1 MRLKRRAETLMLW
14 PEDHPAS
21 PPRWQDDGR
30 EVLTC
35 DGSGLSFSASAARLV
50 PAGSWQR
57 TLSESLALSLTGSTG
72 CAVSLR
78 VRATNCG
85 RSLLVP
91 TMLGRPTGGS
101 ACGLSP
107 GSDWPTV
114 TANESPTRFNQGGSN
129 GRVGPK
135 RPMLAG
141 AVALWPTA
149 TSSIDSG
156 SAAYSTESGRHPGT
170 TLTDAANGLWASP
183 QARDWK
189 DSGPTQGNRKS
200 PNLGTQANTGWP
212 TPRVTTSG
220 MTASEAQ
227 IGRIQRGEESE
238 RGAGACK
245 LEITVALEE
254 RAGLL
259 APGSPSTSGKRRG
272 WQTPQRRD
280 GEPRGTQPMSV
291 RRAQGHSSTLPDQLA
306 EEHAELVRL
315 GLRTPSEDGER
326 WVDEP
331 EPKSRGSLNPAW
343 VSQLMGFP
351 TGWLAASPPDTVARR
366 LKASAIRLSRKLRK

>member
-1 MRLKRRAETLMLW
+1 MRLKRRAEQSTLW
-14 PEDHPAS
+14 QEVRPVS
-21 PPRWQDDGR
+21 PPAWQDDGR

-57 TLSESLALSLTGSTG
+57 TLSESLASSLTGSTG

-78 VRATNCG
+78 VRATKCG

-156 SAAYSTESGRHPGT
+156 FAAYSTESGRHPGT
-170 TLTDAANGLWASP
+170 TLTDAANGLWATPNAGDYKTGASDLP
-183 QARDWK
+183 SRKQKALPRD
-189 DSGPTQGNRKS
+189 
-200 PNLGTQANTGWP
+200 
-212 TPRVTTSG
+212 
-220 MTASEAQ
+220 
-227 IGRIQRGEESE
+227 
-238 RGAGACK
+238 
-245 LEITVALEE
+245 VA
-254 RAGLL
+254 RAGRL
-259 APGSPSTSGKRRG
+259 APDSPSTSGKPADWPTPDVGAVTGGRSARG
-272 WQTPQRRD
+272 KSKPGRQ
-280 GEPRGTQPMSV
+280 
-291 RRAQGHSSTLPDQLA
+291 STEAAAKTEGQ
-306 EEHAELVRL
+306 
-315 GLRTPSEDGER
+315 
-326 WVDEP
+326 
-331 EPKSRGSLNPAW
+331 RGSLNPAW

-351 TGWLAASPPDTVARR
+351 LGWLAASPPDTVARR
-366 LKASAIRLSRKLRK
+366 LKASAIRSSRPVPSSSGRQSKRSKRDAAE